1 MKKTLIVQAPAKINI
16 GLWVK
21 NKRPDGFHELDTFFQ
36 TISLMDSITLHES
49 FEEGIRVSCNNKN
62 VPVGEDNI
70 AFRAA
75 RLFLQKVG
83 IEPALDIHIE
93 KRIPMAAG
101 LAGGS
106 TDAAAVLTG
115 LARLYERT
123 ITPAEFM
130 EMAAFLGSDVP
141 FLIRGGLARGS
152 GRGEKLEFYEQPK
165 NPITVVIVMPNDV
178 SVSTKWC
185 YENYTPS
192 NNELK
197 ARSFEMILEAFQNR
211 NFACLKRVVFND
223 LESVTLQR
231 YPIIQKIKEL
241 LASTGDGV
249 VLMSGSGPAVFGL
262 FDTKQK
268 ALFALKALKGLP
280 IDVYIE
286 HTCKKN
292 RV

>member
-1 MKKTLIVQAPAKINI
+1 MKKTLIVQAPAKINV

-21 NKRPDGFHELDTFFQ
+21 NRRLDGFHELETIFQ

-49 FEEGIRVSCNNKN
+49 FEEGIRITCNNRN
-62 VPVGEDNI
+62 VPTGEDNI

-75 RLFLQKVG
+75 RIFLQKLG
-83 IEPALDIHIE
+83 IEPALDIHID

-123 ITPAEFM
+123 VTPQEFM

-141 FLIRGGLARGS
+141 FLIKGGLARGA

-165 NPITVVIVMPNDV
+165 NPWTVVVVMPNDV

-185 YENYTPS
+185 YDNYTPG
-192 NNELK
+192 NNETK
-197 ARSFEMILEAFQNR
+197 ARSFEMTLEAFREGDLTTLN
-211 NFACLKRVVFND
+211 KVIFND

-231 YPIIQKIKEL
+231 YPIIQRIKEL

-249 VLMSGSGPAVFGL
+249 VLMSGSGPSVFGL
-262 FDTKQK
+262 FDDKRK
-268 ALFALKALKGLP
+268 ALRAVNALKGIP
-280 IDVYIE
+280 ADIFIE

>member
-21 NKRPDGFHELDTFFQ
+21 SKRPDGFHDLETIFQ

-49 FEEGIRVSCNNKN
+49 FEEGIRVTCNNKS
-62 VPVGEDNI
+62 VPTGEDNI

-75 RLFLQKVG
+75 RIFLERLG

-123 ITPAEFM
+123 VTPAEFL
-130 EMAAFLGSDVP
+130 EMASFLGSDVP
-141 FLIRGGLARGS
+141 FLIKGGLARGA
-152 GRGEKLEFYEQPK
+152 GRGEKLDFYDMPK
-165 NPITVVIVMPNDV
+165 NQLIVVVVMPHDV

-185 YENYTPS
+185 YENYRPG
-192 NNELK
+192 NNEIK
-197 ARSFEMILEAFQNR
+197 SRSFEMILEAYQKADLATLN
-211 NFACLKRVVFND
+211 KVIFND
-223 LESVTLQR
+223 LESVSLQR

-241 LASTGDGV
+241 LSSTGDGV
-249 VLMSGSGPAVFGL
+249 VLMSGSGPSVFGL
-262 FDTKQK
+262 FDDKRK
-268 ALFALKALKGLP
+268 ALNAVNALKGVP
-280 IDVYIE
+280 ADIYVERI
-286 HTCKKN
+286 CKKN

>member
-21 NKRPDGFHELDTFFQ
+21 NRRPDGFHDLETIFQ

-49 FEEGIRVSCNNKN
+49 FEEGIRVTCNNKN
-62 VPVGEDNI
+62 VPTGEDNI

-75 RLFLQKVG
+75 RIFLQKLG

-123 ITPAEFM
+123 VTPAEFL
-130 EMAAFLGSDVP
+130 EMASFLGSDVP
-141 FLIRGGLARGS
+141 FLIKGGLARGT
-152 GRGEKLEFYEQPK
+152 GRGEKLDFYDMPK
-165 NPITVVIVMPNDV
+165 NQLIVVVVMPHDV

-185 YENYTPS
+185 YENYTPG
-192 NNELK
+192 NNEIK
-197 ARSFEMILEAFQNR
+197 ARSFEMILEAYQNGDLATL
-211 NFACLKRVVFND
+211 NKVIFND
-223 LESVTLQR
+223 LESVSLQR

-241 LASTGDGV
+241 LSSTGDGV
-249 VLMSGSGPAVFGL
+249 VLMSGSGPSVFGL
-262 FDTKQK
+262 FDDKRK
-268 ALFALKALKGLP
+268 ALNAVVALRGAP
-280 IDVYIE
+280 VDIYVERI
-286 HTCKKN
+286 CKKN

>member
-21 NKRPDGFHELDTFFQ
+21 NRRQDGFHDLETIFQ
-36 TISLMDSITLHES
+36 TISLMDNITLRES
-49 FEEGIRVSCNNKN
+49 LKEGLRVTCSNPN
-62 VPVGEDNI
+62 VPTGEDNI

-75 RLFLQKVG
+75 RIFLEKLG

-123 ITPAEFM
+123 VTPAEFI
-130 EMAAFLGSDVP
+130 EMASFLGSDVP
-141 FLIRGGLARGS
+141 FLIKGGLARGL
-152 GRGEKLEFYEQPK
+152 GRGEKLEYYDMPK
-165 NPITVVIVMPNDV
+165 NQLVVVVVMPHDV

-185 YENYTPS
+185 YENYRPG
-192 NNELK
+192 NNESK
-197 ARSFEMILEAFQNR
+197 ARSFEMIVEAYREGDLDTLN
-211 NFACLKRVVFND
+211 KVIFND

-241 LASTGDGV
+241 LSSSGNGV
-249 VLMSGSGPAVFGL
+249 VLMSGSGPSVFGL
-262 FDTKQK
+262 FDDKRK
-268 ALFALKALKGLP
+268 ALHAVNALKGIP
-280 IDVYIE
+280 ADIYIE
-286 HTCKKN
+286 HTCKKK
-292 RV
+292 V